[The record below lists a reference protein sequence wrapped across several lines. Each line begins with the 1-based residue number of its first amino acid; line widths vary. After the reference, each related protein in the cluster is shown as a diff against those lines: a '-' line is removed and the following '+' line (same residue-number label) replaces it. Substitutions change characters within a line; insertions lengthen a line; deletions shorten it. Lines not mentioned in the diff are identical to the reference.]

1 MPAFAE
7 DAAQHFWEGEDKLA
21 VGSFVADGSG
31 DPCAGL
37 ADPALMTG
45 GAEVA
50 GFAGEC
56 EELFVAALW
65 ALEAGEPCGEVATP
79 EKSADGVDGILAER
93 PHGGAVFDF
102 VGGNEGVP
110 CVVDNLPEG
119 RCARAAWMVDRGRH
133 GIRGWGVMSAPGGS
147 WVVLGVRRAAGSC
160 AGLMARKAGGPGM
173 SAVGGRHARFS
184 GGTPAL
190 CDIFKLL
197 HPC

>member
-1 MPAFAE
+1 MEEVPAFAE

-56 EELFVAALW
+56 EELFVAAIR

-79 EKSADGVDGILAER
+79 DPLSPPALIRSPTVSRDPAKKAISLQLSAPLRDQRWSDLPRGRPQPYRRRPPHRRYFRPGEDPPPRTDRLRHR
-93 PHGGAVFDF
+93 PHRKPHAHGARRHAF
-102 VGGNEGVP
+102 P
-110 CVVDNLPEG
+110 
-119 RCARAAWMVDRGRH
+119 ARARRSDCM
-133 GIRGWGVMSAPGGS
+133 APLTS
-147 WVVLGVRRAAGSC
+147 L
-160 AGLMARKAGGPGM
+160 
-173 SAVGGRHARFS
+173 
-184 GGTPAL
+184 
-190 CDIFKLL
+190 I
-197 HPC
+197 HPYPHP

>member
-1 MPAFAE
+1 MEEVSAFAE
-7 DAAQHFWEGEDKLA
+7 DAAENFWEGEDKLA

-56 EELFVAALW
+56 EELFVAAIR

-79 EKSADGVDGILAER
+79 EKCADGIDGILTER
-93 PHGGAVFDF
+93 PHRGAVVHL
-102 VGGNEGVP
+102 VGGGEGVP

-133 GIRGWGVMSAPGGS
+133 GIRGSWAMSAPGGWGGRGS
-147 WVVLGVRRAAGSC
+147 AVASEGSLHGDGWAMDGDESHTVVLCETLAYC
-160 AGLMARKAGGPGM
+160 ALSRSMLP
-173 SAVGGRHARFS
+173 
-184 GGTPAL
+184 PA
-190 CDIFKLL
+190 F
-197 HPC
+197 

>member
-1 MPAFAE
+1 VPAFAE
-7 DAAQHFWEGEDKLA
+7 DAAQHFWEGKLA

-31 DPCAGL
+31 NPCGGL

-45 GAEVA
+45 WAEVA

-56 EELFVAALW
+56 EELFVAAIR
-65 ALEAGEPCGEVATP
+65 ALEAGKTCGEVATP
-79 EKSADGVDGILAER
+79 EKSADGVDGILTER
-93 PHGGAVFDF
+93 PHGGAVVHL
-102 VGGNEGVP
+102 VGGNQGIP
-110 CVVDNLPEG
+110 CVVDDLPEG

-173 SAVGGRHARFS
+173 SAVGGKLARFS
-184 GGTPAL
+184 GGTPAP